1 MPSASRADKVTTGL
15 LQWMESNGGG
25 PTWTSGPRTH
35 PWRDA
40 PQSRAEMLK
49 PVATCT
55 ERFQPRMKRDASA
68 NWDPYHP
75 VAARELGDIAH
86 QVLCKVIELTD
97 LRSAIDGAK
106 GEGILG
112 DADPEVLFNS
122 LHALLSRSDVAPWF
136 SAGSEVRT
144 EAAII
149 GDDGRTLRPDRVML
163 DGAQA
168 RVLDY
173 KTGAPS
179 DTHHEQVRGY
189 MRLLGQLGFAHVQ
202 GALLYLG
209 SGELIPVAS

>member
-1 MPSASRADKVTTGL
+1 
-15 LQWMESNGGG
+15 
-25 PTWTSGPRTH
+25 
-35 PWRDA
+35 
-40 PQSRAEMLK
+40 
-49 PVATCT
+49 
-55 ERFQPRMKRDASA
+55 MKRDAPA
-68 NWDPYHP
+68 KWDPHHP

-86 QVLCKVIELTD
+86 QVLGKVIGLDD
-97 LRSAIDGAK
+97 LRSAIDRAK
-106 GEGILG
+106 DEGILG
-112 DADPEVLFNS
+112 NVDPEALFDG

-149 GDDGRTLRPDRVML
+149 DDDGRTLRPDRVML

-179 DTHHEQVRGY
+179 DTHHDQVRGY
-189 MRLLGQLGFAHVQ
+189 MHLLGRLGYSQVK

-209 SGELIPVAS
+209 SGELIPVTS